1 VPDRPLADGAG
12 SNEDADTPVIDIEPA
27 MPELDAA
34 AASHRLDELLAR
46 VAGGDRQAF
55 ESVYQL
61 ASGRLFAICL
71 HVLRDRGDAEEVL
84 QEVFTAVWNKAAQFD
99 RAKAA
104 AMTWLSM
111 LARNRAIDRLRAAP
125 PRALDDLSV
134 AEELPDVAPQPAQVA
149 EQASDHERLQDCL
162 ETLEPRRRSLIRLA
176 FLEGASYEELARRI
190 GSPLGSVKSWIRR
203 GLGQLRVCLER

>member
-1 VPDRPLADGAG
+1 
-12 SNEDADTPVIDIEPA
+12 

-34 AASHRLDELLAR
+34 DTAASHRLDELLVR

-84 QEVFTAVWNKAAQFD
+84 QEVFTSVWHKAAQFD

-111 LARNRAIDRLRAAP
+111 MARNRSIDRLRAAP

-134 AEELPDVAPQPAQVA
+134 AEEIPDFAPQPAQAA
-149 EQASDHERLQDCL
+149 EQASDHARLHECL
-162 ETLEPRRRSLIRLA
+162 DTLEPRRRSLIRLA
-176 FLEGASYEELARRI
+176 FLDGASYEELARRI

-203 GLGQLRVCLER
+203 GLGQLRVCLEQ

>member
-1 VPDRPLADGAG
+1 
-12 SNEDADTPVIDIEPA
+12 
-27 MPELDAA
+27 MPELDTADTG
-34 AASHRLDELLAR
+34 ASRRLDELLVQ
-46 VAGGDRQAF
+46 VATGDRQAF

-71 HVLRDRGDAEEVL
+71 HVLRDRGDAEDVL
-84 QEVFTAVWNKAAQFD
+84 QDAFVTVWHKAAQFD
-99 RAKAA
+99 RAKAS

-134 AEELPDVAPQPAQVA
+134 AEEIPDFAPQPAQAA
-149 EQASDHERLQDCL
+149 EHATDRERLDECL

-176 FLEGASYEELARRI
+176 FLDGASYEELARRI
-190 GSPLGSVKSWIRR
+190 GAPLGSVKSWIRR

>member
-1 VPDRPLADGAG
+1 
-12 SNEDADTPVIDIEPA
+12 

-34 AASHRLDELLAR
+34 AASHRLDELLDR

-149 EQASDHERLQDCL
+149 EQASDHERLQHCL
-162 ETLEPRRRSLIRLA
+162 DTLEPRRRSLIRLA
-176 FLEGASYEELARRI
+176 FMEGASYEELARRI

>member
-1 VPDRPLADGAG
+1 
-12 SNEDADTPVIDIEPA
+12 
-27 MPELDAA
+27 MPELDLAETD
-34 AASHRLDELLAR
+34 ASQRLDELLGR
-46 VAGGDRQAF
+46 VATGDRQAF

-84 QEVFTAVWNKAAQFD
+84 QDVFITVWNKAAQFD

-111 LARNRAIDRLRAAP
+111 MARNRAIDRLRAAP

-134 AEELPDVAPQPAQVA
+134 AEEIADFAPQPAQAA
-149 EQASDHERLQDCL
+149 EHASDRERLDLCL
-162 ETLEPRRRSLIRLA
+162 DTLEPRRRSLIRVA
-176 FLEGASYEELARRI
+176 FLDGASYEELARRI

>member
-1 VPDRPLADGAG
+1 
-12 SNEDADTPVIDIEPA
+12 

-34 AASHRLDELLAR
+34 ATAASHRLDELLVR

-55 ESVYQL
+55 ESVYRL

-71 HVLRDRGDAEEVL
+71 QVLRDRGDAEEVL
-84 QEVFTAVWNKAAQFD
+84 QEVFTTVWHKAAQFD

-111 LARNRAIDRLRAAP
+111 MARNRSIDRLRAAP

-134 AEELPDVAPQPAQVA
+134 AEELPDFAPQPAQVA

-162 ETLEPRRRSLIRLA
+162 DTLEPRRRSLIRLA
-176 FLEGASYEELARRI
+176 FLDGASYEELARRI

>member
-1 VPDRPLADGAG
+1 
-12 SNEDADTPVIDIEPA
+12 
-27 MPELDAA
+27 MPELELADTGAA
-34 AASHRLDELLAR
+34 RRLDDLLVR
-46 VAGGDRQAF
+46 VASGDRQAF

-71 HVLRDRGDAEEVL
+71 HVLRDRSDAEEVL
-84 QEVFTAVWNKAAQFD
+84 QDVFTSVWHKAAQFD

-111 LARNRAIDRLRAAP
+111 MARNRAIDRLRAAP
-125 PRALDDLSV
+125 PRPLDDLSV
-134 AEELPDVAPQPAQVA
+134 ADEIPDFAPQPAQVA
-149 EQASDHERLQDCL
+149 EQASDRQRLDDCL
-162 ETLEPRRRSLIRLA
+162 DTLEPRRRSLIRLA